1 MGKIIIEG
9 ITEGGQK
16 FRPSDWAE
24 RMSGGLCTLRH
35 RRVIYS
41 PLLQP
46 ATRDGTK
53 CLILDD
59 TLKTSNVPLYDE
71 ILSFAKK
78 NQLKM
83 HHEDS

>member
-1 MGKIIIEG
+1 MGKVIIEG
-9 ITEGGQK
+9 ITESGQK

-46 ATRDGTK
+46 ATRDGVK

-59 TLKTSNVPLYDE
+59 ALKDSNAPLYHD
-71 ILSFAKK
+71 IIHFAEK
-78 NQLKM
+78 NNLRQ
-83 HHEDS
+83 HHENA